1 MRTQGGAA
9 ATATNWLFGFVCTQF
24 TPTGIRNIGYRFYIS
39 KLQSQSLPRVMS
51 FTKQLLVFACF
62 NLIFV
67 AVVYF
72 LYPETANRTLEDLD
86 AYFDRDSGH
95 KTIIPI
101 DDKVAKQTARPL
113 EAIEA
118 EARRIAEGKT
128 TDLHKVT
135 AVHIEDV

>member
-1 MRTQGGAA
+1 
-9 ATATNWLFGFVCTQF
+9 
-24 TPTGIRNIGYRFYIS
+24 
-39 KLQSQSLPRVMS
+39 LPQVIYFPNQPS
-51 FTKQLLVFACF
+51 VFACF

-101 DDKVAKQTARPL
+101 GDKVAKQTARPL
-113 EAIEA
+113 EAVEA
-118 EARRIAEGKT
+118 EARRVADGKT
-128 TDLHKVT
+128 TDLHKAT
-135 AVHIEDV
+135 AVHVEDLEGSVEGV

>member
-1 MRTQGGAA
+1 MSVPNLRLPELGTLAIDF
-9 ATATNWLFGFVCTQF
+9 TSVSYSPNPCHKLCLFPNQ
-24 TPTGIRNIGYRFYIS
+24 
-39 KLQSQSLPRVMS
+39 LP
-51 FTKQLLVFACF
+51 VFACF

-118 EARRIAEGKT
+118 EARRVAEGKT

-135 AVHIEDV
+135 AVHVEDV